1 MNKSTIVRLARQ
13 MQTKEDFLSLLNHI
27 KQDKMNECGFSDRYY
42 PFTMKHI
49 HYYCNPNHTFHRY
62 KQFKIKKKSGGNR
75 QITAPRNKSFML
87 ILNCVNEIFKAL
99 YVPSDFAMGFTEGR
113 SVVNNASKHKGMIY
127 VFNIDL
133 KDFFSSIEQPRVWK
147 RLQLKPLNFPHVI
160 ANILAGLCCMK
171 GKMNPDGKYNYV
183 LPQGAPT
190 SPIITNMICDTLD
203 RRLAGLAKRFGLN
216 YSRYADDITFSSMH
230 NVYCA
235 DGDFMTELKRIISSQ
250 GFSIN
255 EDKTRLQK
263 LGSRQ
268 EVTGIVVSQKVN
280 VNQNYV
286 RSIRNLLYIWDRY
299 GYSVAYT
306 KFIKKY
312 NAEKGYLKKGNPDLV
327 NVINGKLMYL
337 KMVKGEDDSVYC
349 SLSSKFK
356 GLVAKLTDP
365 NKTTVH
371 GITYIETMLVEDFE
385 KKNQTVISI
394 NVTKPKAFFFL
405 PNTAKEYVEEARIK
419 SSEKFVPRRYASF
432 SLGGKKQ
439 IASINKSVTKD
450 DEECKEQLSISRCR
464 NSKGELFWL
473 LHKNNKITVP
483 NASLVDINELNNDLD
498 LLLNM

>member
-1 MNKSTIVRLARQ
+1 
-13 MQTKEDFLSLLNHI
+13 
-27 KQDKMNECGFSDRYY
+27 
-42 PFTMKHI
+42 
-49 HYYCNPNHTFHRY
+49 
-62 KQFKIKKKSGGNR
+62 
-75 QITAPRNKSFML
+75 
-87 ILNCVNEIFKAL
+87 
-99 YVPSDFAMGFTEGR
+99 
-113 SVVNNASKHKGMIY
+113 
-127 VFNIDL
+127 
-133 KDFFSSIEQPRVWK
+133 
-147 RLQLKPLNFPHVI
+147 
-160 ANILAGLCCMK
+160 
-171 GKMNPDGKYNYV
+171 
-183 LPQGAPT
+183 
-190 SPIITNMICDTLD
+190 
-203 RRLAGLAKRFGLN
+203 
-216 YSRYADDITFSSMH
+216 
-230 NVYCA
+230 
-235 DGDFMTELKRIISSQ
+235 
-250 GFSIN
+250 
-255 EDKTRLQK
+255 
-263 LGSRQ
+263 
-268 EVTGIVVSQKVN
+268 
-280 VNQNYV
+280 
-286 RSIRNLLYIWDRY
+286 
-299 GYSVAYT
+299 
-306 KFIKKY
+306 
-312 NAEKGYLKKGNPDLV
+312 
-327 NVINGKLMYL
+327 MYL